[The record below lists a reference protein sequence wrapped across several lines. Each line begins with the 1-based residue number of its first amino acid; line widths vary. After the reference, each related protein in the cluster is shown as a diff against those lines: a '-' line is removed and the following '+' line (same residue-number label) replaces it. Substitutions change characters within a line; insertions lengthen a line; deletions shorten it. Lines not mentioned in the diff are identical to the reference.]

1 MITKSENI
9 IKRRIAGILFV
20 LCVAGSTL
28 WAQSRIIKG
37 EVLDPNKE
45 PLIGVGVVIKNTT
58 IGTITDVD
66 GKYSI
71 QVPDNNAVLSFSY
84 IGYKTKEIKV
94 GSQRVINVSLEEES
108 ILMDQVV
115 VVGYGSQKKVNLTG
129 SVAAISVDEALA
141 GRSVAN
147 VSSALQG
154 LMPGLSV
161 NQSSGMAGNNSAKF
175 SIEFLYIN
183 SIFAWSVFR

>member
-84 IGYKTKEIKV
+84 IGIK
-94 GSQRVINVSLEEES
+94 
-108 ILMDQVV
+108 
-115 VVGYGSQKKVNLTG
+115 QKKLRLEVKG
-129 SVAAISVDEALA
+129 
-141 GRSVAN
+141 
-147 VSSALQG
+147 
-154 LMPGLSV
+154 
-161 NQSSGMAGNNSAKF
+161 
-175 SIEFLYIN
+175 
-183 SIFAWSVFR
+183 

>member
-58 IGTITDVD
+58 IGTITDVTENILFRFLIIC
-66 GKYSI
+66 S
-71 QVPDNNAVLSFSY
+71 SF
-84 IGYKTKEIKV
+84 
-94 GSQRVINVSLEEES
+94 L
-108 ILMDQVV
+108 
-115 VVGYGSQKKVNLTG
+115 
-129 SVAAISVDEALA
+129 
-141 GRSVAN
+141 
-147 VSSALQG
+147 
-154 LMPGLSV
+154 
-161 NQSSGMAGNNSAKF
+161 
-175 SIEFLYIN
+175 FLY
-183 SIFAWSVFR
+183 RL